1 MTESKIK
8 VYGYRWVV
16 LAAFMLLTA
25 LNQLA
30 WITFAPITGDAALFF
45 HTSDLMINLLS
56 MVFMVAYIIVVFPSA
71 WAIDTWGF
79 RIAVSVG
86 GALTALGALG
96 RGVFA
101 TNFTL
106 VFVSQIVI
114 ALGQPLI
121 IGSIT
126 KLAAR
131 WFSLEERATA
141 SGLGTLSMYL
151 GILLGMILTPI
162 LTTPYGIKTMLW
174 IYGIAATCSA
184 AGFILIAR
192 EHPPTPPC
200 PPGHDERAL
209 MLDGLK
215 SMIRQKDF
223 ILLMIIFF
231 IGLGMFN
238 GVATCI
244 DSIVRSRG
252 FSTSQAG
259 MVGGLML
266 IGGIIGALIIP
277 MISDKVRRRKPFIHL
292 ALIGLL
298 PGLVGVTFA
307 RSYWLLLASGFVLG
321 FFLLSS
327 GPIGFQYGAE
337 ITHPAPEGTSN
348 SLLLV
353 MGQISG
359 IIFILGMNALQS
371 PSGSMTISL
380 LGFIGLMVLCIILSF
395 FLRES
400 PVNDVIKK

>member
-1 MTESKIK
+1 M
-8 VYGYRWVV
+8 
-16 LAAFMLLTA
+16 
-25 LNQLA
+25 
-30 WITFAPITGDAALFF
+30 
-45 HTSDLMINLLS
+45 
-56 MVFMVAYIIVVFPSA
+56 
-71 WAIDTWGF
+71 
-79 RIAVSVG
+79 SVG